1 MYKHSADGG
10 CSPAII
16 VTISDAPR
24 SRTRVVG
31 QPHSMFAVFLTAS
44 KLLLW
49 WFEYFQTYNVIIIF
63 SWTDWRFRLRQNSL
77 STVHTGGAENHG
89 MGRISSISDGIYFE
103 RLRDSLMCW
112 ICSFAIKRL
121 ARCYNWYELSRK
133 KEPVILRQCGIVPVI
148 SGIVDTDLGGVVDRS
163 YLIRE
168 SV

>member
-24 SRTRVVG
+24 TRTRVVG
-31 QPHSMFAVFLTAS
+31 QHSPVFAEFPS
-44 KLLLW
+44 DYKLVW

-89 MGRISSISDGIYFE
+89 RNLQNI
-103 RLRDSLMCW
+103 
-112 ICSFAIKRL
+112 
-121 ARCYNWYELSRK
+121 
-133 KEPVILRQCGIVPVI
+133 
-148 SGIVDTDLGGVVDRS
+148 
-163 YLIRE
+163 
-168 SV
+168 